1 VTAAVNR
8 ILFVCTGNTCRS
20 PMAAG
25 IFRSLAKAH
34 PTLRNVVVESAGIG
48 ALPDHPAS
56 AAAVE
61 VMKGIWDISGH
72 RSQTLGHA
80 HLERSDLV
88 LTMSQD
94 HIFYVQAHHER
105 ANVRAL
111 ADYVG
116 MGKDDVPD
124 PFGGSRKDYVRCRD
138 HLKKLIEAL
147 VRRLDR
153 DGTP

>member
-1 VTAAVNR
+1 MIRHAPAPAAS
-8 ILFVCTGNTCRS
+8 NTRV
-20 PMAAG
+20 AG
-25 IFRSLAKAH
+25 LNPYR
-34 PTLRNVVVESAGIG
+34 
-48 ALPDHPAS
+48 AL
-56 AAAVE
+56 
-61 VMKGIWDISGH
+61 I
-72 RSQTLGHA
+72 
-80 HLERSDLV
+80 SDLV

-105 ANVRAL
+105 TNVRAL
-111 ADYVG
+111 AEYVG

>member
-1 VTAAVNR
+1 MNR

-105 ANVRAL
+105 ANVCAR
-111 ADYVG
+111 
-116 MGKDDVPD
+116 
-124 PFGGSRKDYVRCRD
+124 SRNTWGWARMTCPIPSAARGRTTCAAG
-138 HLKKLIEAL
+138 ITS
-147 VRRLDR
+147 RS
-153 DGTP
+153 